1 MTDIKRFMSRLRHG
15 AIKKSLVAGLVT
27 SLFIL
32 TVFSA
37 IGWYCGLKEMWLTIL
52 IFFSTFAISSIL
64 FYIRKYRPTEKQVAK
79 TIDELGLEERVITME
94 QLKNDDSFMAKKQR
108 QDTLN
113 VLSKVNEK
121 RIPLL
126 LSTVLLICMAI
137 AIPLGTG
144 FTTVHALSTKGI
156 LPFGQEALQEP
167 SIKYTIEYD
176 CTEGGKIV
184 GKSRQYITENEEA
197 SAIIALAD
205 EGYIFLRWNDGY
217 KDNYRKDVAVN
228 NIKVKAIF
236 IKLDDWEADEG
247 ILDPDGKKGSDDSK
261 KSPGSERINDDA
273 PPSDNDKD
281 GQDGPPNQ
289 GPGGSGAPDESHKII
304 DGNTD
309 YGGKVLSDAQQ
320 NAVDRANSDTN
331 LTNKDKDLING
342 YYDAISR

>member
-52 IFFSTFAISSIL
+52 IFFSVFIVGSIL
-64 FYIRKYRPTEKQVAK
+64 FYYIKYRPTEKQVAT

-94 QLKNDDSFMAKKQR
+94 QLKNDDSFIAKKQR

-121 RIPLL
+121 RLPLL
-126 LSTVLLICMAI
+126 LSTALLICMAI
-137 AIPLGTG
+137 AVPLGAG

-156 LPFGQEALQEP
+156 LPFGQEALQEVP
-167 SIKYTIEYD
+167 PKYAIEYT
-176 CTEGGKIV
+176 CTEGGQLV

-217 KDNYRKDVAVN
+217 KDNFRKDLATN
-228 NIKVKAIF
+228 DIKVKAIF
-236 IKLDDWEADEG
+236 VALDDWEADEPL
-247 ILDPDGKKGSDDSK
+247 LDPNGTEGSGDSK
-261 KSPGSERINDDA
+261 NSMGSEKGGEDA
-273 PPSDNDKD
+273 PPSNKPGD
-281 GQDGPPNQ
+281 GQDNPPGG
-289 GPGGSGAPDESHKII
+289 GPGGGGPTDDSQYVI
-304 DGNTD
+304 DGKTY

-320 NAVDRANSDTN
+320 NAVNRANSDAN
-331 LTNKDKDLING
+331 FSNKEKDLIDS
-342 YYDAISR
+342 YYEAISR

>member
-1 MTDIKRFMSRLRHG
+1 MIDIKRFMSRLRHG

-52 IFFSTFAISSIL
+52 IFFSAFIVGSIL
-64 FYIRKYRPTEKQVAK
+64 FYYIKYRPTEKQVAT

-121 RIPLL
+121 RLPLL
-126 LSTVLLICMAI
+126 LSTALLICMAI

-156 LPFGQEALQEP
+156 LPFGQEALQKIP
-167 SIKYTIEYD
+167 PKHTVEYD

-197 SAIIALAD
+197 SAIIAIAN
-205 EGYIFLRWNDGY
+205 EGYIFLKWNDGY
-217 KDNYRKDVAVN
+217 KNNYRKDVAAD

-236 IKLDDWEADEG
+236 VALDDWEADES
-247 ILDPDGKKGSDDSK
+247 IIDPEGKKGSDNSK
-261 KSPGSERINDDA
+261 QTPGSEKSNDDA
-273 PPSDNDKD
+273 PPSDGNRE

-289 GPGGSGAPDESHKII
+289 GPVGSGAPDESHKII
-304 DGNTD
+304 DGKTD
-309 YGGKVLSDAQQ
+309 YGGKILNDAQQ
-320 NAVDRANSDTN
+320 NAIERANSDTN
-331 LTNKDKDLING
+331 LTNKDKQLIDS